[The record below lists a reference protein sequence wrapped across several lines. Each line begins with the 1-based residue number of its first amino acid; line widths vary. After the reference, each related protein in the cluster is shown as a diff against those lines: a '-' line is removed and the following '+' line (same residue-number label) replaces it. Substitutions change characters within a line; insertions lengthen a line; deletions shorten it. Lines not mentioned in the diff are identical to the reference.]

1 MTDYTRPLLLGYARR
16 DLYLSNQHVER
27 MKAELT
33 KFAAVEGFAMG
44 STYVEHRETAPA
56 AFNALVESLNR
67 YEPTAVVIPDWRHL
81 ALIGDPER
89 VKREFERVTGARFM
103 LYDAP

>member
-1 MTDYTRPLLLGYARR
+1 VTDDTRPLLLGYARR
-16 DLYLSNQHVER
+16 DLYVSDQHVELL
-27 MKAELT
+27 KADLT

-44 STYVEHRETAPA
+44 STYVENVETAPA

-67 YEPTAVVIPDWRHL
+67 YEHTAVVIPDWRHL
-81 ALIGDPER
+81 ALVGDPER